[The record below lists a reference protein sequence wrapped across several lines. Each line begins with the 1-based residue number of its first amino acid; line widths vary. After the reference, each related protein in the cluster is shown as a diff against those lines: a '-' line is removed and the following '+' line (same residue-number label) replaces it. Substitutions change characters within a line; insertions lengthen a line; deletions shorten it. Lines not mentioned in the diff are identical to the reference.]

1 MVWRDTPEEFSE
13 TAISIKNGNFYWVD
27 PTKSKYLTAKKL
39 AEDNEKNKGCCG
51 KNKKKKDEKKPS
63 IADSKTDVKKPKTKV
78 GDNTLTEPLLT
89 ETMLDSEDQPKKD
102 NETIQES
109 KLNFDTPSDD
119 ATPTLDL
126 NDDLLSA
133 KDTDGSSVLAD
144 DGMPSMDLLGINME
158 IKRGSCV
165 AIIGTVGS
173 GKSSFLT
180 SLFGEMYRQCDAMG
194 TKDQLDSEKER
205 LKADATIYP
214 EVYIQGSVAY
224 TGQQVWIR
232 SVTLKENI
240 IFNSPF
246 DEQRYKDA
254 LHFSSLEKDLE
265 QLELGD
271 KTILGEKG
279 VNLSGGQKTRLSIA
293 RAIYQD
299 SDIYLLDDPISALD
313 VNVGSFIMD
322 KCVSGYL
329 KEKTRVICTHAIDFL
344 PHFDYIYIFDKGR
357 IIQQGD
363 WEFIKACPEF
373 ENLKSEKEQI
383 KEKENE
389 EKEKLVKEASKFS
402 EDHLLLLRKLTSKDS
417 ETRTDAALRR
427 ELSID
432 SPSSP
437 TSKIQLLQR
446 QQSLESP
453 TILYDKF
460 AHEQMFEDRQD
471 KRLLSLKKMWSN
483 AEGPTNDHETMNHP
497 QEQPDEE
504 FLHNNT
510 NKSPTPTEEDV
521 SPTKESVATA
531 DKNAVDPEAALK
543 NLSEDERQIVEN
555 FRVEDRAEGG
565 ITLKNLTSYVG
576 YLGGVW
582 VPCVM
587 MLFV

>member
-1 MVWRDTPEEFSE
+1 MDTNYVVWRDTPEEFSE

-27 PTKSKYLTAKKL
+27 PTKSKYLTAKKV
-39 AEDNEKNKGCCG
+39 AEENEKNKGCCS
-51 KNKKKKDEKKPS
+51 KNKTKKDEKKPS
-63 IADSKTDVKKPKTKV
+63 IVDSRTDVKKPKTKV
-78 GDNTLTEPLLT
+78 GDSTLTEQLLT
-89 ETMLDSEDQPKKD
+89 ETILDSEDQPKKD
-102 NETIQES
+102 EKTIKES
-109 KLNFDTPSDD
+109 KLSLDTPPDD
-119 ATPTLDL
+119 ATLTLDL
-126 NDDLLSA
+126 NDDLLSPKLA
-133 KDTDGSSVLAD
+133 DGSSVLVD

-214 EVYIQGSVAY
+214 EVYIQGSVSY

-240 IFNSPF
+240 VFNSPF

-271 KTILGEKG
+271 ETILGEKG

-363 WEFIKACPEF
+363 WEFIKDCPEF
-373 ENLKSEKEQI
+373 ENLKSEKEKI
-383 KEKENE
+383 V
-389 EKEKLVKEASKFS
+389 EKEKLVKEASKVSKFS
-402 EDHLLLLRKLTSKDS
+402 EDHLDLVRKLTREDS
-417 ETRTDAALRR
+417 DNKVKSPLRR

-432 SPSSP
+432 SPTSP
-437 TSKIQLLQR
+437 TNKILTLQR
-446 QQSLESP
+446 QMSLESP

-460 AHEQMFEDRQD
+460 MHEKTFEGRQD
-471 KRLLSLKKMWSN
+471 KRLDNLKKMWSHVG
-483 AEGPTNDHETMNHP
+483 APTDAHNTLNHL
-497 QEQPDEE
+497 EEKTDEE
-504 FLHNNT
+504 FLHQN
-510 NKSPTPTEEDV
+510 SDAQEDA
-521 SPTKESVATA
+521 SPTKESTATA
-531 DKNAVDPEAALK
+531 DKNVVDPEAALK

-555 FRVEDRAEGG
+555 FRIEDRAEGG
-565 ITLKNLTSYVG
+565 ITLKNLNSYIG

-582 VPCVM
+582 VVIVM
-587 MLFV
+587 FAIV

>member
-1 MVWRDTPEEFSE
+1 MDTNYVVWRDTPEEFSE

-27 PTKSKYLTAKKL
+27 PTKSKYLTAKKE
-39 AEDNEKNKGCCG
+39 AEENEKNKGCCG

-63 IADSKTDVKKPKTKV
+63 IADSRTDVKKPKTKV
-78 GDNTLTEPLLT
+78 GESTLTEPLLR

-102 NETIQES
+102 EKTIQES
-109 KLNFDTPSDD
+109 KLSLDTPSDD
-119 ATPTLDL
+119 ATLTLDL
-126 NDDLLSA
+126 NDDLLTA
-133 KDTDGSSVLAD
+133 KLTDGSSVLAD

-214 EVYIQGSVAY
+214 EVYIQGSVSY

-271 KTILGEKG
+271 ETILGEKG

-357 IIQQGD
+357 IIQQGNWD
-363 WEFIKACPEF
+363 FIKDCPEF

-383 KEKENE
+383 I
-389 EKEKLVKEASKFS
+389 EKEKLVKEASKVSKFS
-402 EDHLLLLRKLTSKDS
+402 EDHLDLVQKLTRQDS
-417 ETRTDAALRR
+417 DNKANSPLRR

-432 SPSSP
+432 SPTSP
-437 TSKIQLLQR
+437 TNKILTLQR
-446 QQSLESP
+446 QMSLESP
-453 TILYDKF
+453 SILYDKF
-460 AHEQMFEDRQD
+460 MHEKMFEGRQD
-471 KRLLSLKKMWSN
+471 KRLDNLKKMWSQVGAPSDAQN
-483 AEGPTNDHETMNHP
+483 TLNHL
-497 QEQPDEE
+497 EEKTDEE
-504 FLHNNT
+504 FLHQN
-510 NKSPTPTEEDV
+510 SDAQEDA
-521 SPTKESVATA
+521 SPTKESTATA

-565 ITLKNLTSYVG
+565 ITLKNLNSYIG

-582 VPCVM
+582 VVIVM
-587 MLFV
+587 FAIV